1 MRNGSQSQLSTKNTL
16 KDGMWWRR
24 CGGLLLGD
32 HELWTGSSP
41 SLDLRYAGAKAR
53 RGQKSVEPTCSH
65 QHWHCT
71 VKSGLQRAFY
81 IFFTCCTWVGMFQP
95 SAILLSTW
103 FENIF
108 HLWLVW
114 VLLQNPFMKLLHILV
129 RSGGGWNGEK
139 EVINARFDAS
149 SAPQSLFNFLWGVLP
164 SFVLKFWWNNLNLG
178 YLVQQSSTEILK
190 T

>member
-16 KDGMWWRR
+16 KDGRWWRR

-41 SLDLRYAGAKAR
+41 SLDLRYGGAKAR

-71 VKSGLQRAFY
+71 VKSGLQRAFLY
-81 IFFTCCTWVGMFQP
+81 IFYMLYMSGYV
-95 SAILLSTW
+95 SAICH
-103 FENIF
+103 FAQY
-108 HLWLVW
+108 LVW
-114 VLLQNPFMKLLHILV
+114 EHFPSLTGLGAFAKPVYEAAAYIGQIWRRLKRGERGHKCKIWCKLSPSISFQFSM
-129 RSGGGWNGEK
+129 RG
-139 EVINARFDAS
+139 AS
-149 SAPQSLFNFLWGVLP
+149 IFCSQI
-164 SFVLKFWWNNLNLG
+164 WWNNLNLG